1 MSDIHAVRA
10 GRLIDGSGGPPE
22 RSVLVRIKDG
32 TIAAITPYGPGDV
45 ADSPSIIDLSCAVLC
60 PPFIDCH
67 VHLALSGTT
76 DLQLRRR
83 LAEAGYA
90 DIRPVIR
97 RHLDD
102 LFAHGVLAVRDAG
115 DRHGFLQHYVEEPVP
130 TGSPPVVIW
139 AAGQTECAGVTVM
152 VHANGREPVHTAITA
167 GCDAIVHGCG
177 MGRDNLERMAERG
190 VVLIPTLQ
198 AMKAAVEQAAD
209 PSAKK
214 LAAKALATQLEQVA
228 LARELGVTVALGT
241 DAGSPGVLH
250 GEAVVEELKLLIRAG
265 FSLTEAV
272 RCATVNGADLLG
284 LDRGRIAVGSRAD
297 FLVARGT
304 PAQLPRKFSYL
315 EAIWLAG
322 RPSPIYQKNPQRSER

>member
-1 MSDIHAVRA
+1 
-10 GRLIDGSGGPPE
+10 
-22 RSVLVRIKDG
+22 VLLRMKDG
-32 TIAAITPYGPGDV
+32 IITAITPYEAGGE
-45 ADSPSIIDLSCAVLC
+45 ADALPTADLSYAVLC
-60 PPFIDCH
+60 PPFVDCH
-67 VHLALSGTT
+67 VHLAFSGTT

-83 LAEAGYA
+83 LTEAGYA

-97 RHLDD
+97 RHIAD
-102 LFAHGVLAVRDAG
+102 LFVHGVLAARDAG
-115 DRHGFLQHYVEEPVP
+115 DRHELLQRYGKEQV
-130 TGSPPVVIW
+130 TAGAPPVVIS
-139 AAGQTECAGVTVM
+139 AAAQAEYGGGKVIIA
-152 VHANGREPVHTAITA
+152 ANGREPVRTAIAA
-167 GCDAIVHGCG
+167 GCHAIVHGCG
-177 MGRDNLERMAERG
+177 MGRDNLERMAERE
-190 VVLIPTLQ
+190 VVLVPTLQ
-198 AMKAAVEQAAD
+198 AMKAAAEQAAD
-209 PSAKK
+209 AAVKK